1 MPNNVKY
8 YHGTSV
14 AGLEVILPPIETGNL
29 REDFRDKFQDCVFV
43 TDTKMSAE
51 KYARKSA
58 QKNGGTPVVYEV
70 DPVDPF
76 RINVGQYI
84 CDKAYV
90 LNSYE
95 VQ

>member
-1 MPNNVKY
+1 MSNNVKY

-14 AGLEVILPPIETGNL
+14 LGLEVILPPIETGNL

-43 TDTKMSAE
+43 TNTKMSAE

-70 DPVDPF
+70 DPVNLF
-76 RINVGQYI
+76 YINSGQYI

>member
-1 MPNNVKY
+1 
-8 YHGTSV
+8 
-14 AGLEVILPPIETGNL
+14 
-29 REDFRDKFQDCVFV
+29 
-43 TDTKMSAE
+43 MSAE

-76 RINVGQYI
+76 RINVGQYV

-95 VQ
+95 VK

>member
-1 MPNNVKY
+1 MCEYQRGYKQ
-8 YHGTSV
+8 
-14 AGLEVILPPIETGNL
+14 PPILNKCQGK
-29 REDFRDKFQDCVFV
+29 RVSKFI
-43 TDTKMSAE
+43 KMSAE

-70 DPVDPF
+70 EPVNPF
-76 RINVGQYI
+76 CINAGQYI